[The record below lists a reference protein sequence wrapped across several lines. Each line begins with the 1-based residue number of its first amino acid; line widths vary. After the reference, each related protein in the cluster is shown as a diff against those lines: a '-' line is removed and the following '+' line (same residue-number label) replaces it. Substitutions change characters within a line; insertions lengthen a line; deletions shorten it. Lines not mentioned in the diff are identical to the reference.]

1 MWLDARCRHRL
12 RPPTFIGCTTHRGEV
27 RLRRR
32 GRGAARGRGRGPD
45 RRARVPSS
53 TSRWDRQRHLPAEG
67 TRSAARRVGP
77 WETIER
83 KGHNKTGAG
92 GWSARPGVARPI
104 AEPIALW
111 RMTERLIASP
121 PCRGEANGAA
131 FVVLRDPSRVR
142 MAFDPT
148 MPARVRPERQ
158 LRERVSPL
166 DRSKS
171 PVFLI
176 ASHGPEAC
184 PEATAVA
191 QGRIAC

>member
-1 MWLDARCRHRL
+1 MRV
-12 RPPTFIGCTTHRGEV
+12 RPNHDHMCVPSFGLTTDEADLQRTYLCQGTRV
-27 RLRRR
+27 PGFYQVTPKVLRRR
-32 GRGAARGRGRGPD
+32 RATQRMFGQTQPVDRNEKSHPAASPRTYQPGRTSPALDQGPSHRGTKSHD
-45 RRARVPSS
+45 
-53 TSRWDRQRHLPAEG
+53 
-67 TRSAARRVGP
+67 
-77 WETIER
+77 
-83 KGHNKTGAG
+83 KTAAG

-176 ASHGPEAC
+176 ASHGA
-184 PEATAVA
+184 
-191 QGRIAC
+191 